1 MDAIEAILTRRSTRR
16 FSDEIPERDLIEKV
30 IETGRFAPSG
40 GNSQTTHF
48 LVITDPDVLKELARI
63 VQTAFSKME
72 IREDTYASLKNSI
85 NRSKQGNYIFHYNT
99 PVLIVTANKKGYGN
113 AMADSACAL
122 ENMMIAAN
130 ALDLGSCWI
139 NQLHWLDEN
148 ESVRAYMEKLGLKED
163 ETITGGLILGYGY
176 DGLPVRSE
184 LKRTGNPVTYIS
196 DGDF

>member
-139 NQLHWLDEN
+139 NQLHWLDEDDA
-148 ESVRAYMEKLGLKED
+148 VREYLSGLGLGDD
-163 ETITGGLILGYGY
+163 ETVTGALALGFPA
-176 DGLPVRSE
+176 DGLPNRTA
-184 LKRTGNPVTYIS
+184 LPRTGNPVTWICE
-196 DGDF
+196 